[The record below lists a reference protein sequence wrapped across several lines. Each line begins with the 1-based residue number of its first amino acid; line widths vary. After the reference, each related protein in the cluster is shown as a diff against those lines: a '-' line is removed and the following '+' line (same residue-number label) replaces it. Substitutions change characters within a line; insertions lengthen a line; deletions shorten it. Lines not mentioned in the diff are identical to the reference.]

1 MLNPFGQRLAEAM
14 FEVGISSYSELL
26 ERLLDAGA
34 KPEEANVDTL
44 ITAIM
49 CIRVIDR
56 PDFSPQ
62 FWSVLASPDVLDLRE
77 ETERV
82 LMLTY
87 ASEGHKATY

>member
-1 MLNPFGQRLAEAM
+1 MLNPFGQRLAEVM

-34 KPEEANVDTL
+34 KPEEANAVTL

-49 CIRVIDR
+49 AIRVVDR
-56 PDFSPQ
+56 PDFSPE
-62 FWSVLASPDVLDLRE
+62 FWRVLASLEVLDLRKG
-77 ETERV
+77 TKRA

-87 ASEGHKATY
+87 ASEGHLAIY

>member
-14 FEVGISSYSELL
+14 FEVGINSYSELL

-49 CIRVIDR
+49 GIRVIDR
-56 PDFSPQ
+56 PDFSTQ

-77 ETERV
+77 ETERA